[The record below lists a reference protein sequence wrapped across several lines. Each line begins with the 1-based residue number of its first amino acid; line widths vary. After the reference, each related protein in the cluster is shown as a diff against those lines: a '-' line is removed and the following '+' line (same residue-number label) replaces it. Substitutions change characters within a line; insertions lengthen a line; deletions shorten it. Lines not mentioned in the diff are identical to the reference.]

1 MAKRKSSLKGT
12 YIFSGGKGA
21 SQQQI
26 KDLKQYVDDSILGT
40 TGPLAGKPCTI
51 NSITNIEG
59 GKRVTFGWYD
69 NSGSSHTSTMDVM
82 DGAEVTQ
89 IEINAEDHII
99 FTFSD
104 GRTVDGGEV
113 PIADDADEVAYTNE
127 GFPSITNVKEG
138 LDTALLAGAK
148 LQNPITV
155 SNAVGSATSG
165 KTYAAGTPLE
175 TIIKDMLIKEVAPG
189 LTLTITPSTVLYD
202 VVTDSVSQITMKAAV
217 TKNTYPLSKVEF
229 YLGTTLKNTENI
241 SASGTYQYN
250 MTWATPTKSNFTLKA
265 IAYDTRTETPMST
278 SKEIQVKFIGK
289 SYYGTVDSTVGDI
302 TESIIKALQNKTLK
316 DTKNLTYSGI
326 TMTYGKVVYAYPAE
340 LGNLTSIMD
349 EVNNIS
355 YTNSFTKSTVSVD
368 GISYNVYTQTDPSAS
383 TDVELKFR

>member
-1 MAKRKSSLKGT
+1 MATRTKKT
-12 YIFSGGKGA
+12 FVFSGGKGA
-21 SQQQI
+21 SQEQI
-26 KDLKQYVDDSILGT
+26 KELKQYVDDSILGT
-40 TGPLAGKPCTI
+40 AGPLKGKPCTI

-69 NSGSSHTSTMDVM
+69 NADSQHTSTMDVM

-175 TIIKDMLIKEVAPG
+175 TIIKDMLVREVAPG

-202 VVTDSVSQITMKAAV
+202 VVNDSVSQITMKAAV

-241 SASGTYQYN
+241 SVSGTYQYN

-265 IAYDTRTETPMST
+265 IAYDTRTGTPMST

-316 DTKNLTYSGI
+316 DTNNLTYSGI

-349 EVNNIS
+349 EKNNIS

>member
-1 MAKRKSSLKGT
+1 MATRTKKT
-12 YIFSGGKGA
+12 FVFSGGKGA
-21 SQQQI
+21 SQEQI
-26 KDLKQYVDDSILGT
+26 KELKQYVDDSILGT
-40 TGPLAGKPCTI
+40 AGPLKGKPCTI

-69 NSGSSHTSTMDVM
+69 NADSQHTSTMDVM

-175 TIIKDMLIKEVAPG
+175 TIIKDMLVREVAPG

-202 VVTDSVSQITMKAAV
+202 VVNDSVSQITMKAAV

-241 SASGTYQYN
+241 SVSGTYQYN

-265 IAYDTRTETPMST
+265 IAYDTRTGTPMST

-316 DTKNLTYSGI
+316 DTKSLTYSGI
-326 TMTYGKVVYAYPAE
+326 TMDFGKVVYAYPAD

-349 EVNNIS
+349 EKNNIS

-383 TDVELKFR
+383 ADVELKFR